1 MKTHIGV
8 YGYICIQLLLGF
20 SALVQAQVDPTKVLV
35 GRWEGVVATGQNNG
49 RTIIFKSVSPKD
61 NGWVAEGFYAI
72 AENQGRGRRMTFEV
86 SRQGGD
92 IIVEFVSGRN
102 NPARLKLLDERHL
115 EGTMNFV
122 AAAGR
127 NVNTYI
133 KLEKV
138 EPKKEEPK

>member
-20 SALVQAQVDPTKVLV
+20 STLVQAQVDPTKVLV
-35 GRWEGVVATGQNNG
+35 GRWEGVLEKRRVNNE
-49 RTIIFKSVSPKD
+49 TIIIESVTPKD
-61 NGWVAEGFYAI
+61 NGWVAEGFYARS
-72 AENQGRGRRMTFEV
+72 ASEDRGKRMTFEV

-92 IIVEFVSGRN
+92 IIVEFVDKKN
-102 NPARLKLLDERHL
+102 NPGRLKLLDERHL

-122 AAAGR
+122 VGGGR
-127 NVNTYI
+127 TSNRNI